1 MAYGGTVNPPRNR
14 KGGAGNPPPTGARGS
29 ALPNAKYYDKRPDA
43 WNGAQDCVDLGSSG
57 GFAVVANQMRLCA
70 SRAGRSLWAAG
81 TAAGERALRRHKP
94 QFGAQNRVP
103 GDRTGR
109 ADSLIVV
116 FRPLPQT
123 TRTTSSVLSQRCWVP
138 RGRFPG
144 RAGMTGRR
152 GISSTSRGPGSKSS
166 KPRRANPGTGK
177 RASRH
182 DRQGSIS
189 RPAGATDTGQHVGR
203 AAGETGRH
211 LHLRVAPGDEGEH
224 RGPP

>member
-1 MAYGGTVNPPRNR
+1 M
-14 KGGAGNPPPTGARGS
+14 GAAASTGRLREG
-29 ALPNAKYYDKRPDA
+29 AKYYDKRPDA

-81 TAAGERALRRHKP
+81 TAVGERALRRHKP

-123 TRTTSSVLSQRCWVP
+123 TRSNPTH
-138 RGRFPG
+138 
-144 RAGMTGRR
+144 
-152 GISSTSRGPGSKSS
+152 
-166 KPRRANPGTGK
+166 KPC
-177 RASRH
+177 
-182 DRQGSIS
+182 DD
-189 RPAGATDTGQHVGR
+189 PAGLPTHSAGAPTEARRVYR
-203 AAGETGRH
+203 AARAVAWGRS
-211 LHLRVAPGDEGEH
+211 
-224 RGPP
+224 PPRLCVIESDQSGITPWASAQARHSICSSSIGSRRSASA